1 MRCLLNERGGLLGF
15 ALATALISSITIYA
29 VLFSAISQGR
39 QGRFLKERLRAQYVA
54 EAGLV
59 IAKERL
65 WRDPTYA
72 GGVVPVTDTS
82 GLNSTNVTIT
92 VTVPD
97 ASGRQQISANVVY

>member
-15 ALATALISSITIYA
+15 ALATALISSIMVYA
-29 VLFSAISQGR
+29 VLFSAVSQGR

-59 IAKERL
+59 IAKEQL
-65 WRDPTYA
+65 WRNPGYTGSTPTI
-72 GGVVPVTDTS
+72 TDTA
-82 GLNSTNVTIT
+82 GLTPTRVTIT
-92 VTVPD
+92 VTAPD